1 MKKIL
6 YVFLLCCIS
15 SVLFAQTPSLPS
27 LQELA
32 VQFGKVT
39 TIQSRFTQENHLS
52 LLTEPVTSEGKFVFQ
67 KNPSLLRWEYTKPF
81 ENGFLLA
88 EEKSYRLEKGQKK
101 EVKGTLVSTIAFQMN
116 TWLTL
121 DINEL
126 KKKYNIAQAE
136 NKLVFT
142 PLSEGIQTISQITLY
157 FTLEDLP
164 RVTQIELA
172 EPTGDKTVLYFK
184 DTVLNKEIPAENKK

>member
-1 MKKIL
+1 
-6 YVFLLCCIS
+6 
-15 SVLFAQTPSLPS
+15 VLFAQTPSLPS

-81 ENGFLLA
+81 ENGFLMTA
-88 EEKSYRLEKGQKK
+88 EKSYRLEKGQKK
-101 EVKGTLVSTIAFQMN
+101 ELKGALLSTIISQMQ

-121 DINEL
+121 DIKEL
-126 KKKYNIAQAE
+126 QKKYRIAQTE
-136 NKLVFT
+136 GMLVFT
-142 PLSEGIQTISQITLY
+142 PLSDDTQSISQITLW
-157 FTLEDLP
+157 FTSEELP
-164 RVTQIELA
+164 RVTKLELA
-172 EPTGDKTVLYFK
+172 EPTGDKTVLYFT
-184 DTVLNKEIPAENKK
+184 DTMLNKEISAESVK